1 LTALLSVLLTPL
13 AGRLAMRVGVVD
25 RPGGRRR
32 VHVREVPRLGGVA
45 IFFPLMAA
53 AGLAFWAI
61 TGEQAHLDPQ

>member
-1 LTALLSVLLTPL
+1 
-13 AGRLAMRVGVVD
+13 MRVGVVD